1 MNFEKIEAKIDMN
14 VEELSLRRLKEK
26 YPSLMTADELLALP
40 IPEADWLVPELIPTG
55 LSLIGGA
62 PKVGKSYFILK
73 LAKDIFAS
81 GGRIFY
87 LAGEDSDGGLQ
98 SRLKQLDVSGTD
110 LVHHRGRESQLASP
124 AHYLATIDD
133 ILSMHRFDAVF
144 LDTMQL
150 VLPPKMRGNDD
161 YAYYYEHLPQW
172 AALAVKHKCGI
183 VMSHH
188 AKKADG
194 RPDPNPLESI
204 LGSTAITGACDTI
217 MVLQKS
223 DNGQAYTLH
232 VTGKFTPD
240 KSWNMVKRDGLFE
253 IDEHAKI
260 AALKRNKAQNAIYNL
275 VKDNAGI
282 KQVAIAEK
290 LNKHKQEISRG
301 IKKLLEKEYIQGSV
315 HEGYTVLETPC

>member
-1 MNFEKIEAKIDMN
+1 MRQSRFHEGQIIGLIKGQEAGMPTAEVCRRHGLSPASFYKFKAKYGGMN
-14 VEELSLRRLKEK
+14 VSDTHRLK
-26 YPSLMTADELLALP
+26 SLEDEN
-40 IPEADWLVPELIPTG
+40 
-55 LSLIGGA
+55 S
-62 PKVGKSYFILK
+62 KLK
-73 LAKDIFAS
+73 
-81 GGRIFY
+81 
-87 LAGEDSDGGLQ
+87 
-98 SRLKQLDVSGTD
+98 RL
-110 LVHHRGRESQLASP
+110 
-124 AHYLATIDD
+124 
-133 ILSMHRFDAVF
+133 
-144 LDTMQL
+144 
-150 VLPPKMRGNDD
+150 
-161 YAYYYEHLPQW
+161 
-172 AALAVKHKCGI
+172 LAVKHKCRI

-232 VTGKFTPD
+232 VTGKFSPD
-240 KSWNMVKRDGLFE
+240 KSWNMVKTDSLFV

>member
-1 MNFEKIEAKIDMN
+1 MNFEKIEANLNMN

-40 IPEADWLVPELIPTG
+40 IPETDWIVPDLIPAG

-73 LAKDIFAS
+73 LTKDILND
-81 GGRIFY
+81 GGNIFY

-98 SRLKQLDVSGTD
+98 FRLKQLGVSGND
-110 LVHHRGRESQLASP
+110 LVHHRGREGQLVSQG
-124 AHYLATIDD
+124 HYLKTMDD

-144 LDTMQL
+144 LDNMQM
-150 VLPPKMRGNDD
+150 VLPPKSKGKDD

-172 AALAVKHKCGI
+172 AELAVKHKCAI
-183 VMSHH
+183 VMVHH

-223 DNGQAYTLH
+223 DDGQAYTLH

-240 KSWNMVKRDGLFE
+240 KSWNMVKKNGLFE
-253 IDEHAKI
+253 IDEHAI
-260 AALKRNKAQNAIYNL
+260 DAARKRNKAQDAIYNL
-275 VKDNAGI
+275 IKENAGI
-282 KQVAIAEK
+282 KQFEIAKK
-290 LNKHKQEISRG
+290 LNKQTSNVSRDV
-301 IKKLLEKEYIQGSV
+301 KKLLKTGHLLGSPSD
-315 HEGYTVLETPC
+315 GYTIAKTP